1 VGFIDTVLGIG
12 KRIFGG
18 LFGGGAAAAPAAAR
32 AIAPRVAAGTA
43 ARIGGA
49 AARIGRAGAGAVALG
64 AGFAVGESIFS
75 PEQQEALAAQG
86 GLGGG
91 NGFSFRRTIVQTIR
105 SFDGVILNI
114 EVLRG
119 APHLMNRDL
128 QTAKRVFR
136 ISSKLSGRLPKKLV
150 RVSRTKMLMQQLQ
163 ESALEKAISPP
174 AMCPPKC

>member
-1 VGFIDTVLGIG
+1 VGFIDSILGFG
-12 KRIFGG
+12 KKIIGG
-18 LFGGGAAAAPAAAR
+18 LFGGGAATAVARQVIPRVGAAA
-32 AIAPRVAAGTA
+32 AAQRVGASA
-43 ARIGGA
+43 ARIA
-49 AARIGRAGAGAVALG
+49 RAGAGAVALG

-86 GLGGG
+86 GMGGG

-136 ISSKLSGRLPKKLV
+136 ISSKLGARLPKKMV
-150 RVSRTKMLMQQLQ
+150 RMSRTKMLMQSLQ
-163 ESALEKAISPP
+163 ESALERAISPP